1 MFLNKEKG
9 ASTWL
14 TVLPL
19 KDHSFS
25 LNKREFRDSL
35 CIRYGWGIPNMP
47 HFCGCGVKNNLNHT
61 LICKKGG
68 YVAMRHNNLRDL
80 NADLQREVCR
90 DVVVEP
96 SLLPINNE
104 EVDGIQADRA
114 APDISS
120 RGLWSTFE
128 RTFFDVRVLH
138 PNAPSYRT
146 TDMDKLYKKHEQEKM
161 RKYNSRIL
169 SVERGSFTPLI
180 YSTFGGW
187 GPQTSR
193 YHKRLAERISSKRN
207 ESYSD
212 VLNHMRAR
220 IRFSILRSVL
230 VSVRGERGK
239 RSPLAKSISSTSFN
253 LIPGAYDYE
262 SY

>member
-1 MFLNKEKG
+1 MEFKLTGPLLTSPHEAYGVPLSGHFLMFGYSIQTLPPT
-9 ASTWL
+9 AQRTW
-14 TVLPL
+14 
-19 KDHSFS
+19 
-25 LNKREFRDSL
+25 
-35 CIRYGWGIPNMP
+35 
-47 HFCGCGVKNNLNHT
+47 T
-61 LICKKGG
+61 L
-68 YVAMRHNNLRDL
+68 
-80 NADLQREVCR
+80 
-90 DVVVEP
+90 
-96 SLLPINNE
+96 
-104 EVDGIQADRA
+104 
-114 APDISS
+114 
-120 RGLWSTFE
+120 
-128 RTFFDVRVLH
+128 
-138 PNAPSYRT
+138 
-146 TDMDKLYKKHEQEKM
+146 DKLYKKHEQEKM
-161 RKYNSRIL
+161 RKYNSRII

-207 ESYSD
+207 EAYSD